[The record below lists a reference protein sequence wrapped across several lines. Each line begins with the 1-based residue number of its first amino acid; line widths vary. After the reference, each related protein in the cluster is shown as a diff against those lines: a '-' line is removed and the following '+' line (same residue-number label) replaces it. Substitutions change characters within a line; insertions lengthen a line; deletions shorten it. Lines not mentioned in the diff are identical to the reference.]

1 MNAASKF
8 CEDFRRHS
16 HSAGT
21 AEDGETSPEHLRD
34 VLALYIKSYKHA
46 EISEKQPST
55 SQQNRVIQ
63 NEIVN
68 SSKDVMANAFLSM
81 AENQKGG
88 ELAKEKFEWQKTMM
102 SEQLETNKRKLVQS
116 EKQFRQSNDQFDKK
130 LCLEEKVLKDRIQRS
145 RVQSM
150 KENKGAAFK
159 AMMDAKALNCDETV
173 FESLKEDWNEAREMH
188 KQSVKVLTNMEI

>member
-1 MNAASKF
+1 
-8 CEDFRRHS
+8 
-16 HSAGT
+16 
-21 AEDGETSPEHLRD
+21 
-34 VLALYIKSYKHA
+34 
-46 EISEKQPST
+46 
-55 SQQNRVIQ
+55 
-63 NEIVN
+63 
-68 SSKDVMANAFLSM
+68 
-81 AENQKGG
+81 
-88 ELAKEKFEWQKTMM
+88 MM

-150 KENKGAAFK
+150 KENKDAAFK

>member
-1 MNAASKF
+1 
-8 CEDFRRHS
+8 
-16 HSAGT
+16 
-21 AEDGETSPEHLRD
+21 
-34 VLALYIKSYKHA
+34 
-46 EISEKQPST
+46 
-55 SQQNRVIQ
+55 
-63 NEIVN
+63 
-68 SSKDVMANAFLSM
+68 M

-150 KENKGAAFK
+150 KENKDAAFK

-188 KQSVKVLTNMEI
+188 KQSMKVLTSMEFWDSVFINVH

>member
-1 MNAASKF
+1 MLSKTLSKIRSYSF
-8 CEDFRRHS
+8 TNI
-16 HSAGT
+16 GT
-21 AEDGETSPEHLRD
+21 
-34 VLALYIKSYKHA
+34 
-46 EISEKQPST
+46 ISSFEGKTNKKKKEAIMTHNKVEST
-55 SQQNRVIQ
+55 
-63 NEIVN
+63 N
-68 SSKDVMANAFLSM
+68 SSKDVMANAILSM

-102 SEQLETNKRKLVQS
+102 SEQLETNKMKLLQS
-116 EKQFRQSNDQFDKK
+116 EKQFSKK
-130 LCLEEKVLKDRIQRS
+130 LGLEERVLKDRIQRS

-150 KENKGAAFK
+150 KENKDAAFK

>member
-1 MNAASKF
+1 
-8 CEDFRRHS
+8 
-16 HSAGT
+16 
-21 AEDGETSPEHLRD
+21 
-34 VLALYIKSYKHA
+34 
-46 EISEKQPST
+46 
-55 SQQNRVIQ
+55 
-63 NEIVN
+63 
-68 SSKDVMANAFLSM
+68 M

-102 SEQLETNKRKLVQS
+102 SEQLETNKMKLLQS
-116 EKQFRQSNDQFDKK
+116 EKQFSKK
-130 LCLEEKVLKDRIQRS
+130 LGLEEKVLKDRIQRS

-188 KQSVKVLTNMEI
+188 KQSVKVLTNMEIWDSVFINVHLYSLNQ